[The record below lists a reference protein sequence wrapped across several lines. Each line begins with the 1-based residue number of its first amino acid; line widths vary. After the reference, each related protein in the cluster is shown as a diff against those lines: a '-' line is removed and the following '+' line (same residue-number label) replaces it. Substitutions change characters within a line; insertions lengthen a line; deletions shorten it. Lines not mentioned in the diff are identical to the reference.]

1 VSTWTSWS
9 ANAAHSFRATITDIA
24 LPGDGG
30 AIFRKAH
37 MQEKTLDVAALGE
50 AMVEFNQTSAGQPQ
64 FLQGFG
70 GDTSNA
76 AIAAARAGAR
86 SAYLTRVGGDTFG
99 QMLLQLWACEGV
111 NTSGVTTS
119 GASHTGI
126 YFVTHGTH
134 GHEFSYRRAD
144 SAASRMT
151 PQWLAG
157 APSEV
162 IRGARYLHVS
172 AISMAISPGACD
184 TVFEAMELARESGT
198 QVAFDSN
205 LRLKLWPLA
214 RAQACVRQAI
224 GLCDIFLPSLEDMVA
239 LTGLREPRSIVDW
252 SHAQGARA
260 VVLKLGADGA
270 LVSNGQVREHIAA
283 RKVSVRDATGA
294 GDCFCGNL
302 LARMAKGD
310 SLLQATRYANT
321 AASLAVQGF
330 GAVQPLPRSSSV
342 FAAL

>member
-1 VSTWTSWS
+1 
-9 ANAAHSFRATITDIA
+9 
-24 LPGDGG
+24 
-30 AIFRKAH
+30 

-64 FLQGFG
+64 FLQGVG

-157 APSEV
+157 TPSEV

-270 LVSNGQVREHIAA
+270 LVSNGQVREHIAG
-283 RKVSVRDATGA
+283 RKVPVRDATGA

-310 SLLQATRYANT
+310 SLLPATRYANT